1 MESNKYMSQVSA
13 WAFAVGTSIGWG
25 SFFITSNT
33 YLYSAGPLGSILGL
47 LIGAVVMLFIAHN
60 YQFMMKRYNDFG
72 GVFTYTKEVCGH
84 DYGFLVSSFL
94 ILTYCAMFWANAT
107 SLPLF
112 SRYFFGD
119 FFQFGFSYSIFGY
132 KVYLGE
138 ALLSIT
144 AIVLTGLL
152 CSRSNKIS
160 TLLLT
165 VMVFIFVAGICICFT
180 TAFCSHDSS
189 FSYKPLFTPSG
200 SDLSQILKIAFIS
213 PWAFIGFEN
222 ISHFVP
228 EFKFSTK
235 KSGSILRIAVITTTV
250 LYSALILLSVTAY
263 PPEYASWF
271 AYIQD
276 LSNIS
281 DVHGLPAFYA
291 ATYYMGDAGFYI
303 LILSLLALILTSL
316 IGNMYAL
323 SRLIYSLGE
332 SKVVPDFWAKVKS
345 HIPVRAVWGIVVL
358 SVIVPFLG
366 RTAIGWIVDVTTIG
380 ATIVYGFLSFS
391 VFKLA
396 RSESKRFETFTG
408 LFGLFMMVTFFASLI
423 IPNFFSKG
431 TLSSQSFFLFS
442 LWAILGFAR
451 FHALLKNDKERLYG
465 RSNIVWIFL
474 LLLILL
480 LTIVWMIQTNRSAV
494 ESGVDKLHSYLHQL
508 ILQNDRVS
516 TDEAYLALSVRLA
529 FEKVLDSNIKTTFV
543 VIAFFL
549 VTSLM
554 ILSNTFIIEKRE
566 IEHEHEI
573 FKARSVAFK
582 DSLTGVKS
590 KHAYVE
596 YETKLNQELVE
607 QVTSEFSV
615 VVCDVNNLKWVNDN
629 LGHKAGDEYIK
640 NACHLICVI
649 FDHSPVFR
657 TGGDEFVVIL
667 KGYDY
672 EHRAELLAALNKAS
686 EENNGQN
693 GKVVIAAGISSY
705 DGTKDSSVIEVF
717 ERADANMY
725 IRKKELKNM
734 VK

>member
-47 LIGAVVMLFIAHN
+47 LIGAFVMLFIAHN
-60 YQFMMKRYNDFG
+60 YQFMMNRYNDFG

-84 DYGFLVSSFL
+84 DYAFLVSSFL
-94 ILTYCAMFWANAT
+94 ILTYFAMLWANAT

-112 SRYFFGD
+112 SRNVFGNFFR
-119 FFQFGFSYSIFGY
+119 FGLSYAIFGY
-132 KVYLGE
+132 QVFFRD

-152 CSRSNKIS
+152 CSKTNRIS

-165 VMVFIFVAGICICFT
+165 IMVFVFVAGIVVCST
-180 TAFCSHDSS
+180 TSFCAHDSS

-228 EFKFSTK
+228 EFKFPTK
-235 KSGSILRIAVITTTV
+235 KSGSILRIAVITTTI

-263 PPEYASWF
+263 PPKYANWF

-276 LSNIS
+276 LPNIK

-291 ATYYMGDAGFYI
+291 ATRYMGDSGFYI
-303 LILSLLALILTSL
+303 LMLSLLALILTSL
-316 IGNMYAL
+316 IGNVYAL

-332 SKVVPDFWAKVKS
+332 NKVVPEFWAKVKS
-345 HIPVRAVWGIVVL
+345 HMPTRAIWGIVAV
-358 SVIVPFLG
+358 SVIVPFFG

-396 RSESKRFETFTG
+396 RSESKKLETFTG
-408 LFGLFMMVTFFASLI
+408 LFGLAMMLTFFASLI

-451 FHALLKNDKERLYG
+451 FHSLLKHDKERIYG
-465 RSNIVWIFL
+465 RSNIVWVFL

-480 LTIVWMIQTNRSAV
+480 LTIIWMLQTDRHAV
-494 ESGVDKLHSYLHQL
+494 ENGVDKLHSYLHQL
-508 ILQNDRVS
+508 VLQNDRLS
-516 TDEAYLALSVRLA
+516 SDEAYLALSVKLA
-529 FEKVLDSNIKTTFV
+529 FKEVFSANIQTTFV

-596 YETKLNQELVE
+596 YESKLNQELAE
-607 QVTSEFSV
+607 HVTSEFSV

-629 LGHKAGDEYIK
+629 LGHKAGDEYIQ

-672 EHRAELLAALNKAS
+672 EHRAELLGELNKAS

-693 GKVVIAAGISSY
+693 GKVVIAAGISNF
-705 DGTKDSSVIEVF
+705 DTTKDSSVIEVF

-725 IRKKELKNM
+725 VRKKELKAM